1 MGLPETS
8 DADLDNSEGF
18 LIESE
23 GISLGYQEGFL
34 ALTFAVIVIIVLV
47 SKKLTRAVVIVSL
60 LTNFLIISTQLTLI
74 SEKSNIL
81 GKKSSGKTPKTV
93 ASAPKTVASAPKTVA
108 SAPKTVASAPK
119 TVASAPKTVAS
130 APKTV
135 ASAPKTVASAPKTVA
150 SAPKTVAS
158 AAQQVSQEQK
168 TPRYPGAINLGSGD
182 VGDIVPHAE
191 PFEDDFVLESL
202 DDGELMAQQALS
214 RNDPERALAGIT
226 NRKALVERFMGEEL
240 DEAEDERWW
249 GRHEV

>member
-1 MGLPETS
+1 MMGLPETS

-81 GKKSSGKTPKTV
+81 GKNSSGKSSGESSGKSSGKTPKTV
-93 ASAPKTVASAPKTVA
+93 ANAL
-108 SAPKTVASAPK
+108 
-119 TVASAPKTVAS
+119 
-130 APKTV
+130 
-135 ASAPKTVASAPKTVA
+135 APKTVASAPKTVA

-168 TPRYPGAINLGSGD
+168 TPRYPGAINLGSGF
-182 VGDIVPHAE
+182 VGDIGPHAE
-191 PFEDDFVLESL
+191 PFEDDFIIESL
-202 DDGELMAQQALS
+202 DDGELMAQQSLS